1 MDALYDCLFHGVLQV
16 NTITKESNNKF
27 NTLTV
32 SLPVGMNPD
41 ADHDIE
47 AIATAFG
54 AQTLEAPLLINV
66 TAAWHGY
73 ANPRLAV
80 QSMTKFLNDAEIPEN
95 FPIPVGRICGVG
107 KVLEINSTEGWLRI
121 YTVSFDRVAG
131 TRRSFE
137 LIAYRLPEARWKNTP
152 QFPVNSTIFFSGE
165 LYSQQPTTKLFTIVL
180 DDATWM
186 VQTGGGNNT
195 TPASATTTPTKKRR
209 LGASKNVDKT
219 VEKNGTTPTS
229 TSTEATSA

>member
-1 MDALYDCLFHGVLQV
+1 
-16 NTITKESNNKF
+16 
-27 NTLTV
+27 
-32 SLPVGMNPD
+32 
-41 ADHDIE
+41 
-47 AIATAFG
+47 
-54 AQTLEAPLLINV
+54 
-66 TAAWHGY
+66 
-73 ANPRLAV
+73 
-80 QSMTKFLNDAEIPEN
+80 MTKFLNEAEIPEN

-107 KVLEINSTEGWLRI
+107 KVLETNSTEGWLRI

>member
-73 ANPRLAV
+73 ANPRLTV
-80 QSMTKFLNDAEIPEN
+80 QSMTKFLNEAEIPEN

-107 KVLEINSTEGWLRI
+107 KVLETNSTEGWLRI
-121 YTVSFDRVAG
+121 YTVSFDRVKDG
-131 TRRSFE
+131 ECCYGFPHPLNETTHLDPFSQRIVYRRRHE
-137 LIAYRLPEARWKNTP
+137 EDHMIAQYSPVLLLLWNGHCHVDIAVSHHTFVYMFKYVAKGPDTQGGYPALLRDDRLPPAR
-152 QFPVNSTIFFSGE
+152 SAME
-165 LYSQQPTTKLFTIVL
+165 EH
-180 DDATWM
+180 
-186 VQTGGGNNT
+186 
-195 TPASATTTPTKKRR
+195 PAVP
-209 LGASKNVDKT
+209 G
-219 VEKNGTTPTS
+219 
-229 TSTEATSA
+229 

>member
-1 MDALYDCLFHGVLQV
+1 
-16 NTITKESNNKF
+16 
-27 NTLTV
+27 
-32 SLPVGMNPD
+32 
-41 ADHDIE
+41 
-47 AIATAFG
+47 
-54 AQTLEAPLLINV
+54 
-66 TAAWHGY
+66 
-73 ANPRLAV
+73 
-80 QSMTKFLNDAEIPEN
+80 MTKFLNEAEIPEN

-107 KVLEINSTEGWLRI
+107 KVLETNSTEGWLRI

-195 TPASATTTPTKKRR
+195 TPASTTTTRPR
-209 LGASKNVDKT
+209 SVDLA
-219 VEKNGTTPTS
+219 PARTS
-229 TSTEATSA
+229 TRPSRRTALRRRPPAQRPLPPERRPHAAHCTHQITTLNDISELSAFTSHLRFPLML

>member
-1 MDALYDCLFHGVLQV
+1 M
-16 NTITKESNNKF
+16 
-27 NTLTV
+27 
-32 SLPVGMNPD
+32 
-41 ADHDIE
+41 
-47 AIATAFG
+47 
-54 AQTLEAPLLINV
+54 
-66 TAAWHGY
+66 
-73 ANPRLAV
+73 
-80 QSMTKFLNDAEIPEN
+80 
-95 FPIPVGRICGVG
+95 
-107 KVLEINSTEGWLRI
+107 
-121 YTVSFDRVAG
+121 
-131 TRRSFE
+131 
-137 LIAYRLPEARWKNTP
+137 IAYRLPEARWKNTP